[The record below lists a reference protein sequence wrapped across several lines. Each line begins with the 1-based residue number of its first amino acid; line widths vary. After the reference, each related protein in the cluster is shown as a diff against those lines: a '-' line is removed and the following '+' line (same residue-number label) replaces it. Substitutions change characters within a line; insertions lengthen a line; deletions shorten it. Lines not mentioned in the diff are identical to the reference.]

1 MRPRSPHASGKKKSP
16 NAMKK
21 IMLLLACGALF
32 AACENGQKAQSLQQA
47 TEDSLQNVI
56 DQKDQDLNDL
66 MGALQE
72 INEGFNQ
79 INEAEGRVNTL
90 NQHVEEGNA
99 KANIMENMKFI
110 QTTLEQSR
118 QKIAELQKKVSESA
132 TASDKLKDMVNQLTE
147 QLNQKTK
154 DIEELRAKLAER
166 DIRIEELDKSV
177 SDLTEENA
185 KVKEESEQNARIA
198 HNQDQQLNTA
208 WYVYGTARELK
219 DHKILESGDVLQ
231 SRDFDRDYF
240 TKIDIRKTNVIPLG
254 SKWAKV
260 LTNHPESSYTLLKDT
275 NGEYT
280 LRITDAYKFWS
291 VSKYLVIR
299 VK

>member
-1 MRPRSPHASGKKKSP
+1 
-16 NAMKK
+16 MKK

-32 AACENGQKAQSLQQA
+32 AACENGQKSQSLQQA

-56 DQKDQDLNDL
+56 DQKEQDLNDL

-99 KANIMENMKFI
+99 RANIMENMKFI

-132 TASDKLKDMVNQLTE
+132 TASDKLKSMVNQLTE

-154 DIEELRAKLAER
+154 DIEELRATLAER

-219 DHKILESGDVLQ
+219 EHKILESGDVLQ
-231 SRDFDRDYF
+231 SHDFDRDYF

-254 SKWAKV
+254 AKWAKV
-260 LTNHPESSYTLLKDT
+260 LTNHPENSYTLLKDT